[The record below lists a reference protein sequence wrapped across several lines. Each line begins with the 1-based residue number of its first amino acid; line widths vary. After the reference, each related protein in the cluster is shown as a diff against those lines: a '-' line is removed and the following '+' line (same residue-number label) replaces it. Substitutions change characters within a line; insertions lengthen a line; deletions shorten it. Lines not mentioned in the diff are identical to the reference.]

1 MRAEKTATEVFKFGK
16 NSEHLPSEKILN
28 DDVEKGIKILELLVD
43 YKIMNSKSEAR
54 RAIKNNGIKVNDMLV
69 TDENMILGFANFK
82 DKNMKISFGKK
93 KHFIFKV
100 T

>member
-16 NSEHLPSEKILN
+16 NSENLPSEKILN

-54 RAIKNNGIKVNDMLV
+54 RAIKK
-69 TDENMILGFANFK
+69 
-82 DKNMKISFGKK
+82 
-93 KHFIFKV
+93 
-100 T
+100 

>member
-1 MRAEKTATEVFKFGK
+1 MKQEEQ
-16 NSEHLPSEKILN
+16 S
-28 DDVEKGIKILELLVD
+28 
-43 YKIMNSKSEAR
+43 
-54 RAIKNNGIKVNDMLV
+54 KNNGIKVNDILV